1 MRFQKLIIKSTRK
14 RKEIKKCYKKVV
26 WEISQTTFLCLNTI
40 LRTHDNIIQN
50 WLKACCRNC
59 RRFWMQHL
67 KSWILYAPVSSPCY
81 PTPFKRRLH
90 LWLVWLRNW
99 FRIFR
104 WSCRRQFSWFPV
116 CWTAC
121 TPRCH
126 TDSYLCFQPEFGGLS
141 AALFRQFLIDS
152 DIVEGLWKWYRGYG
166 RAGCEIKLVVSVT
179 TYGIISQDFSE
190 LRLRQDC
197 CRDELLK
204 FSLH

>member
-50 WLKACCRNC
+50 WLMACCRNC

-90 LWLVWLRNW
+90 LWLVWLRDW
-99 FRIFR
+99 F
-104 WSCRRQFSWFPV
+104 SES
-116 CWTAC
+116 
-121 TPRCH
+121 
-126 TDSYLCFQPEFGGLS
+126 
-141 AALFRQFLIDS
+141 S
-152 DIVEGLWKWYRGYG
+152 DD
-166 RAGCEIKLVVSVT
+166 RAGGNSADFRFAEQLVHLAAT
-179 TYGIISQDFSE
+179 QIITCAFNLSSE
-190 LRLRQDC
+190 AYQQSY
-197 CRDELLK
+197 
-204 FSLH
+204 FGNS